1 MKYLYYNC
9 FSFIFILII
18 FFTPL
23 NAQVSIDLRLFNTD
37 ARTFY
42 VGDLDPTGVGNAPN
56 YYSLAL
62 SNTGPPVDVQI
73 VFELKKDDIV
83 LARGESNVFTLPESE
98 REFIFYNNQL
108 NTGVALIPPDT
119 EIRLEFLWVDFSRIE
134 EVESSAERT
143 GKLIAGIY
151 EFWVEAQIYQNGVP
165 AGDPI
170 PDSNRADNILNI
182 SNPSTLEPISPGVR
196 VNQDEL
202 PEIPTTTPY
211 FIWQSDAE
219 RFNLYVYKAYENE
232 SVQDVLSREWVLN
245 LQNYPNQVFQYPTET
260 EPLIFEDEMG
270 NRIGGSEGAV
280 RLLEPGFTYYWYVEA
295 RVPVASSAETFIK
308 TDVYQFKVTD
318 RETTEMEASLIL
330 IYLRQ
335 ILGDRYEEVMQNLQG
350 YNPTG
355 QIYLNGELVEID
367 ELVKL
372 IEKINRGQANVQE
385 FSVPQQ

>member
-9 FSFIFILII
+9 FSFIFMLII
-18 FFTPL
+18 LFAPL
-23 NAQVSIDLRLFNTD
+23 NAQQVSIDLRLFNTD
-37 ARTFY
+37 ARIFY
-42 VGDLDPTGVGNAPN
+42 VGDLDPTGVGNAPD
-56 YYSLAL
+56 YYVVTL
-62 SNTGPPVDVQI
+62 SNTGAPVDVQI
-73 VFELKKDDIV
+73 IFELEKDDIV
-83 LARGESNVFTLPESE
+83 LARGESNIFNLPTG
-98 REFIFYNNQL
+98 EFIFTNNQL
-108 NTGVALIPPDT
+108 NTGVAYIPPDT
-119 EIRLEFLWVDFSRIE
+119 EIRLEFLYVDFSEIE
-134 EVESSAERT
+134 EVESGAEST

-151 EFWVEAQIYQNGVP
+151 EFRVEAQIYRNGVP
-165 AGDPI
+165 AEII
-170 PDSNRADNILNI
+170 PDSNPADNILLI
-182 SNPSTLEPISPGVR
+182 SSPSTLEPISPGVR
-196 VNQDEL
+196 VNRDDL

-211 FIWQSDAE
+211 FIWQSDAY

-245 LQNYPNQVFQYPTET
+245 LQNYPNQVFQYPTQT

-280 RLLEPGFTYYWYVEA
+280 RLLEPGFTYYWHVEA
-295 RVPVASSAETFIK
+295 RVPVASAAETFIK

-330 IYLRQ
+330 TYLRQ
-335 ILGDRYEEVMQNLQG
+335 ILGDRYQDVMQNLQG

-355 QIYLNGELVEID
+355 QIYLNGELVEVN

-372 IEKINRGQANVQE
+372 IEKINRGQVSVQE

>member
-9 FSFIFILII
+9 FSFLFILIF

-23 NAQVSIDLRLFNTD
+23 NAQQVSIDLRLFNTD

-42 VGDLDPTGVGNAPN
+42 VGDLDPTGVGNAPD
-56 YYSLAL
+56 YYVVTL
-62 SNTGPPVDVQI
+62 SNTGAPVDVQI
-73 VFELKKDDIV
+73 VFELEKDDIV
-83 LARGESNVFTLPESE
+83 LARGESNIFNLPTG
-98 REFIFYNNQL
+98 EFIFTNNQL
-108 NTGVALIPPDT
+108 NTGVAYIPEDT
-119 EIRLEFLWVDFSRIE
+119 EIRLEFLYVDFSEIE
-134 EVESSAERT
+134 QVESGAEST

-151 EFWVEAQIYQNGVP
+151 EFRVEAQIYRNGVP
-165 AGDPI
+165 AEII
-170 PDSNRADNILNI
+170 PDSNPADNILLI
-182 SNPSTLEPISPGVR
+182 SSPSTLEPISPGVR
-196 VNQDEL
+196 VNRDEL

-211 FIWQSDAE
+211 FIWQSDAY

-245 LQNYPNQVFQYPTET
+245 LQNYPNQVFQYPAQT

-295 RVPVASSAETFIK
+295 RVPVASAAETFIK
-308 TDVYQFKVTD
+308 TDVYQFKVAD

-330 IYLRQ
+330 TYLRQ
-335 ILGDRYEEVMQNLQG
+335 ILGDRYQEVMRNLQG

-355 QIYLNGELVEID
+355 QIYLNGELVEVS

-372 IEKINRGQANVQE
+372 IEKINRGQVSVQE